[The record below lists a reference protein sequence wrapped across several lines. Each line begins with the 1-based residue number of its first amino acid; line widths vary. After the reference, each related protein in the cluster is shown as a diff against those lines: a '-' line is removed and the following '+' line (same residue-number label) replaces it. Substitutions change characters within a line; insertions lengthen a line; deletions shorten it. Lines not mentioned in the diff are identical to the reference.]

1 MMSSEQGFRGVPGVP
16 DGWELVRVG
25 VPDSEDWLIGYDGN
39 PVAHCMLKRP
49 LKLAKYAI
57 IRKIEQPSR
66 YRPFANADE
75 FRPNVGRY
83 VEVVKETS
91 ECEMDRGDTLL
102 IVGVSYDS
110 VLLYGG
116 WITFKDAFE
125 CLVFGDGTPFG
136 VKVEEW

>member
-1 MMSSEQGFRGVPGVP
+1 MSEGFRGVPGVP
-16 DGWELVRVG
+16 DGWELVWFGKPKPGDFVLNWVG
-25 VPDSEDWLIGYDGN
+25 QVERWNQRNTAYVF
-39 PVAHCMLKRP
+39 PV
-49 LKLAKYAI
+49 
-57 IRKIEQPSR
+57 IRKIEQPAK

-116 WITFKDAFE
+116 WITFKAAFE

-136 VKVEEW
+136 VRVDD